1 MEKMPKDIAR
11 ADIKP
16 TFAERNVPVVL
27 ATDENFL
34 PYLKVAV
41 NSAIANSTR
50 SNLDIIVLCA
60 GIPED
65 EIQTFAARYAR
76 VGNASVRFVDVSE
89 ELEAS
94 GLSDYK
100 QTDRLPLSSCYRLLL
115 PSILPAYG
123 KVVYIDVDVAV
134 CRDLGELYATDVGD
148 SYFAAAKDV
157 VYNTNPEYVSWAAK
171 WGFVEWNGYVNAGV
185 LVMNLDRFRREPLF
199 DRLKEIV
206 FEAAKWNCDQDALN
220 FVCKGGIAP
229 LDPRWNVQLGD
240 YCLEKQ
246 MSLTGEEMWIAHY
259 TAGRKPWAY
268 PARRYSH
275 LWWLH
280 ADEPDVPRLWKQA
293 WGDAPVSPDSETPRL
308 SVVMPVRNAAKYL
321 PEALASVL
329 MQKDAPALEVI
340 CVDDGSTDDS
350 AAIAAFWQARDARL
364 KVIRQ
369 ENQGPGAA
377 RNAGMDAARGDYL
390 FFLDADDRLSS
401 GAALRA
407 ACEQAM
413 ADDLDILFAD
423 GAVIAEN
430 GKTESQDVF
439 LDDRLPPAERVFA
452 PDALGIGLYMV
463 TPMWPHATLFRRAFL
478 ADNHLRFPSL
488 PQSEDFPMV
497 QLAVTL
503 ACRIGCLRQTL
514 FEHRTGVAASRA
526 PAKDVTPLVFAEAET
541 LFRRSLAAR
550 GLLARFAPAA
560 DVAFM
565 RHLDR
570 NLRSVNRFSDFRTIA
585 TCCAEKF
592 PALALRG
599 DEIDVPAYA
608 QAFKTVSAVVAA
620 VDDVDALADIFAAMR
635 DDRCRVLTAWHDKR
649 VAQLKAEKVALW
661 KRLKVAAQDRADLGR
676 RMQAL
681 SKRNAELW
689 QQKMAV
695 VKSKNDIWKRLQA
708 KEAERQRLAALVQRQ
723 TKVAE

>member
-1 MEKMPKDIAR
+1 VKDIAR
-11 ADIKP
+11 PDVKP
-16 TFAERNVPVVL
+16 AFAERNVPVVL

-41 NSAIANSTR
+41 NSAIANAPG
-50 SNLDIIVLCA
+50 SNLDILVLCA
-60 GIPED
+60 GIQE
-65 EIQTFAARYAR
+65 EAIRTFVAGYAE
-76 VGNASVRFVDVSE
+76 VGRASVRFVDISE

-94 GLSDYK
+94 GLSDYQ

-115 PSILPAYG
+115 PRVLPAYG

-157 VYNTNPEYVSWAAK
+157 VCNTHPEYVSWAAK
-171 WGFVEWNGYVNAGV
+171 WGFAEWEDYVNTGV
-185 LVMNLDRFRREPLF
+185 LVMNLDRFRREPVF

-246 MSLTGEEMWIAHY
+246 ISLTGDEMWIAHY
-259 TAGRKPWAY
+259 TAGRKPWTY

-275 LWWLH
+275 LWWRH
-280 ADEPDVPRLWKQA
+280 VDASDVPRLWQQA
-293 WGDAPVSPDSETPRL
+293 WGETPVSPDGKTPKL
-308 SVVMPVRNAAKYL
+308 SVVMPVWNAARYL
-321 PEALASVL
+321 SEALASVL
-329 MQKDAPALEVI
+329 VQKDAPALEVI

-350 AAIAAFWQARDARL
+350 AAIAAFWQARDSRL

-377 RNAGMDAARGDYL
+377 RNVGMDAARGDYL
-390 FFLDADDRLSS
+390 LFLDADDRLSS

-407 ACEQAM
+407 ACEQAVS
-413 ADDLDILFAD
+413 DDLDILFAD

-439 LDDRLPPAERVFA
+439 LDDRLPPTERVFA
-452 PDALGIGLYMV
+452 PDALGIGLYML

-478 ADNHLRFPSL
+478 ADNDLRFPSL
-488 PQSEDFPMV
+488 PQSEGFPMV

-503 ACRIGCLRQTL
+503 ARRIGCLRQTL

-526 PAKDVTPLVFAEAET
+526 SAKDVAPLVFAEAES

-560 DVAFM
+560 DVAFL

-570 NLRSVNRFSDFRTIA
+570 NLRSVNRFSDFRAIA
-585 TCCAEKF
+585 TYCAEKF

-599 DEIDVPAYA
+599 DEVDVPAYA
-608 QAFKTVSAVVAA
+608 QAFKTVSDVVSA
-620 VDDVDALADIFAAMR
+620 VDDVDALADAFAAIR
-635 DDRCRVLTAWHDKR
+635 DDRCRVLTAWHDTC
-649 VAQLKAEKVALW
+649 VAQLKKEKLALW
-661 KRLKVAAQDRADLGR
+661 KRLKAAAQRKADLGDR
-676 RMQAL
+676 AQAL
-681 SKRNAELW
+681 ATKQAELW
-689 QQKMAV
+689 RQKMAA
-695 VKSKNDIWKRLQA
+695 VKSKGDLWKRLKA
-708 KEAERQRLAALVQRQ
+708 KEAERRRLAELVQRL
-723 TKVAE
+723 TKAVE